1 MKISEV
7 WRQNL
12 GLCRK
17 AGELVMGFDA
27 VVEALK
33 AGKVKGILVT
43 SDISLKTLKEVKFHA
58 EKCST
63 EIVYLPEGMDEIKKI
78 IGKTYGVLAITNEG
92 MFSLFKN
99 S

>member
-1 MKISEV
+1 MKNSEV

-27 VVEALK
+27 VVEAMK
-33 AGKVKGILVT
+33 KDKVKGILVT

-58 EKCST
+58 EKCNM
-63 EIVYLPEGMDEIKKI
+63 EIVYLPAGMDEIKKI
-78 IGKTYGVLAITNEG
+78 IGKTYGILAVTNEG
-92 MFSLFKN
+92 MFSLFK
-99 S
+99 